1 MGAMVILTGL
11 SPEVAQSLVSIGVD
25 LSRLITVGD
34 LQGGIVEADR
44 LLGYKVMRIQEDIT
58 GRDA

>member
-1 MGAMVILTGL
+1 MGATVILTGL

-44 LLGYKVMRIQEDIT
+44 LLGVRVVRTQD
-58 GRDA
+58 DASTRRV